1 MERANYN
8 VARWR
13 RRPEEQQKQIE
24 KVSDKGRRG
33 CPQIAG
39 CKHAI
44 GAREASPALQRID
57 ENRKPI
63 DRRPE
68 EKRRRMWTRCR
79 LVGPGGVE
87 EEVPAGIRPGIA
99 RRTEQ
104 VHEDK
109 PRAFGATCWNAPLQR
124 DFFNFGCEQEQWVNQ
139 RFGCTFERKNSVD
152 ESHLQSVSCRDA
164 FLSKKQW
171 PAFGKTRLNRTWYK
185 AKS

>member
-124 DFFNFGCEQEQWVNQ
+124 DFFNFGKRRRVRWAQRTRHESRRFWVVF
-139 RFGCTFERKNSVD
+139 RGGEGPRV
-152 ESHLQSVSCRDA
+152 
-164 FLSKKQW
+164 
-171 PAFGKTRLNRTWYK
+171 PADNTNILRN
-185 AKS
+185 A